1 MGPTG
6 RTDDQKCADRDS
18 YPPHFSGL
26 ILRDVQVKI
35 YTLDRRPTVE
45 FSLREGGDTMATL
58 DQAQEPDKNY
68 PFYCGDAEDDGGS
81 DGGGDESVASDD
93 YSEESDADSDEKEN

>member
-1 MGPTG
+1 MILWPFFRVHKNCILGSRWG
-6 RTDDQKCADRDS
+6 RPEEPDDQKCADRDS
-18 YPPHFSGL
+18 YPPHFSGS

-45 FSLREGGDTMATL
+45 FLREGGDTMATL

-68 PFYCGDAEDDGGS
+68 RFIVGMLRTTAEVMA
-81 DGGGDESVASDD
+81 VAT
-93 YSEESDADSDEKEN
+93 NL